1 MRELSS
7 LTDCLQSIEQELR
20 ELGWWAQCPPSEQA
34 LCSQEP
40 FCIDTLTFEQWLQWV
55 LLPRMRVMLE
65 EQAVLPRQSAIAEMA
80 DVVYAEQLGQT
91 VALRRAIKQFDRLLN
106 KGLEYLH

>member
-1 MRELSS
+1 VCELSS
-7 LTDCLQSIEQELR
+7 LADCLHCIEQQLR
-20 ELGWWAQCPPSEQA
+20 ELGWWTQSPPNEQA
-34 LCSQEP
+34 LLSQEP

-55 LLPRMRVMLE
+55 LLPRMRIMLE

-80 DVVYAEQLGQT
+80 DVVYVEQLGQT

>member
-7 LTDCLQSIEQELR
+7 LADCLHCIEQQLR
-20 ELGWWAQCPPSEQA
+20 ELGWWTQSPPNEQA
-34 LCSQEP
+34 LLSQEP

-55 LLPRMRVMLE
+55 LLPRMRIVLE
-65 EQAVLPRQSAIAEMA
+65 KQVPLPSQSAIAEMA

-91 VALRRAIKQFDRLLN
+91 VALRRAIKQFDRLIN
-106 KGLEYLH
+106 KG